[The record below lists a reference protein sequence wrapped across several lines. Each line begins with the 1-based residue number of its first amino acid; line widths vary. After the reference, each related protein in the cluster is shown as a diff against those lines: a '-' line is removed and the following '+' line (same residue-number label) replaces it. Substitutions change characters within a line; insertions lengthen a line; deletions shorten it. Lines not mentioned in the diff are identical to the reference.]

1 MALSTMRELSVEAQ
15 EWGLRV
21 SDPISKFLDKF
32 GETLS
37 EERREACR
45 KIAELL
51 EDECG
56 RVTIGAFAD
65 LWLHDVQRIV
75 KQGGGGQ
82 RWAHSFEHFLG
93 AQFKRPSRFGAPD
106 SARLVESSSSESTGR
121 SSTQPRF
128 PKEKLGQYLK
138 RTGQLDACVIPRH
151 ILEDAV
157 QDTPPGRPLV
167 KMDKCRVCREVSLWL
182 IKEYKFVG
190 GCTILF
196 KHLEKQLHRV
206 YPRYWGKR
214 WSRSLEL
221 LNQNVRRPNA
231 EVRRCR
237 RARAS
242 IQPPNDR
249 CGLRSKSTRTSR

>member
-1 MALSTMRELSVEAQ
+1 
-15 EWGLRV
+15 
-21 SDPISKFLDKF
+21 
-32 GETLS
+32 
-37 EERREACR
+37 
-45 KIAELL
+45 
-51 EDECG
+51 
-56 RVTIGAFAD
+56 
-65 LWLHDVQRIV
+65 
-75 KQGGGGQ
+75 
-82 RWAHSFEHFLG
+82 
-93 AQFKRPSRFGAPD
+93 
-106 SARLVESSSSESTGR
+106 
-121 SSTQPRF
+121 
-128 PKEKLGQYLK
+128 
-138 RTGQLDACVIPRH
+138 
-151 ILEDAV
+151 
-157 QDTPPGRPLV
+157 
-167 KMDKCRVCREVSLWL
+167 MDKCRVCREVSLWL

-190 GCTILF
+190 GCKILF